1 MQAWAFD
8 ISILTGFAYKMNV
21 TVFLDFHILLT
32 NYSTYIFL
40 KIQCQKKSLKF
51 HVLYTT
57 THFFLPNVW
66 GFF

>member
-1 MQAWAFD
+1 MQTWAFN

-21 TVFLDFHILLT
+21 IVFQDFHILLT

-40 KIQCQKKSLKF
+40 KIPRQKKSLKF
-51 HVLYTT
+51 RFLYTM

-66 GFF
+66 DFF